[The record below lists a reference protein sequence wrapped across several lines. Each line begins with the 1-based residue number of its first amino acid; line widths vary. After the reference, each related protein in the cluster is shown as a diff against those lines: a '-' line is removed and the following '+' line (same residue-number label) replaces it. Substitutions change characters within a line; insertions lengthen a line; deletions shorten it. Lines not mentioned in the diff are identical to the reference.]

1 MMECNHDLRPVV
13 VDLTC
18 SSSEEDSS
26 IDSYYDLFVKQKFI
40 TIDGDDDDDE
50 DATTNDKTKTTTNLL
65 SQNFQVRFFTL

>member
-26 IDSYYDLFVKQKFI
+26 IDSCYDSFVKQKFI
-40 TIDGDDDDDE
+40 RIDGDDDDE